1 MAQCC
6 LSLTRTSC
14 AELRGWIRYLLDSVR
29 LLHQKHYRKRRHL
42 LAELSM
48 ESKYALKSMKNF
60 KFSFKTLVLNTRAEK
75 RRAEHRSPGP
85 RQRHSQPHILAMSC
99 PSAGTLGR
107 CEGCTQSMQATSPD
121 YRHSD
126 CGIYC
131 AGGYIQVT
139 VHPGQLLHPGQHSP
153 RKTGCSWLERVHML
167 LGRNL
172 VEWLGPD
179 SDAEFKSSRWLVTS
193 GVPRAQFWG
202 QACFCLT
209 GFKTEKVHV
218 KLPCLKKPCD

>member
-1 MAQCC
+1 M
-6 LSLTRTSC
+6 
-14 AELRGWIRYLLDSVR
+14 
-29 LLHQKHYRKRRHL
+29 
-42 LAELSM
+42 
-48 ESKYALKSMKNF
+48 
-60 KFSFKTLVLNTRAEK
+60 VLNTRAEK

-153 RKTGCSWLERVHML
+153 RKTHAHGLKGCTCCWVETWLNGWAQIVML
-167 LGRNL
+167 NL
-172 VEWLGPD
+172 NPAGGWSPVVSPGLSFGARPVFVLQD
-179 SDAEFKSSRWLVTS
+179 SKQRKSMSS
-193 GVPRAQFWG
+193 S
-202 QACFCLT
+202 
-209 GFKTEKVHV
+209 HV
-218 KLPCLKKPCD
+218 